1 MLGSKVLTVTFV
13 FIVHSLIVANAT
25 AQQIYIGS
33 TPTYLPN
40 SSTGGVDAYGRPINV
55 DGRFA
60 DRYGLSVDD
69 YGFPYRN
76 QYWAP
81 TTAYGMS
88 VGNSYGYR
96 LGEPS
101 SYYGG
106 NVPSTANYPTIVPP
120 RSVIVGGVYPSRT
133 VINNATRGSVIEYT
147 HNGNG
152 YIATPGSSY
161 QTVISS
167 GPSIFPYTTVV
178 QPTQGPVTIESRPTG
193 AISKTF
199 SGKGIQA
206 TTGAIANNSSPQIT
220 LVFPKNSDSSF
231 SYLLNGTNYSIKPGY
246 SQTFPADRR
255 WTIEFL
261 KNPGT
266 GEIARY
272 DLQAGLYQ
280 FLPEGNGWD
289 LKQTPVPSNFGPPPA
304 PVPSP
309 APTPGL

>member
-1 MLGSKVLTVTFV
+1 MHGLMISTAFVVLFV
-13 FIVHSLIVANAT
+13 SSLLATQAT
-25 AQQIYIGS
+25 AQQVYIGS
-33 TPTYLPN
+33 TPTDVPN
-40 SSTGGVDAYGRPINV
+40 SATGGIDAYGRPINV

-60 DRYGLSVDD
+60 DRYGLSVND

-76 QYWAP
+76 QYRAP
-81 TTAYGMS
+81 NTAYEMS

-101 SYYGG
+101 SYYNG
-106 NVPSTANYPTIVPP
+106 NVPSYTNYPTIVPP
-120 RSVIVGGVYPSRT
+120 RTVIVGGVYPSRT

-193 AISKTF
+193 TVSKSF
-199 SGKGIQA
+199 SGRSGESV
-206 TTGAIANNSSPQIT
+206 TGAVARNSAREIT
-220 LVFPKNSDSSF
+220 LVYPKNNDAPF

-246 SQTFPADRR
+246 SHSFPADRR

-261 KNPGT
+261 RNPST

-280 FLPEGNGWD
+280 FLPEGSSWD
-289 LKQTPVPSNFGPPPA
+289 LKQTPTSAGFEPPP
-304 PVPSP
+304 PPSLAP

>member
-1 MLGSKVLTVTFV
+1 MLGSKHSIMLLAIV
-13 FIVHSLIVANAT
+13 FQSLFT
-25 AQQIYIGS
+25 SSLMAQQVYIGS
-33 TPTYLPN
+33 TPTYIPN
-40 SSTGGVDAYGRPINV
+40 SSTGGVDANGRPINV
-55 DGRFA
+55 DGQFI
-60 DRYGLSVDD
+60 DRYGLAVDD

-76 QYWAP
+76 RYWVP
-81 TTAYGMS
+81 NTAYGMS

-106 NVPSTANYPTIVPP
+106 NVPSIANYPTIVPP
-120 RSVIVGGVYPSRT
+120 RTVVVGGVYPSRT

-193 AISKTF
+193 AVAKTF
-199 SGKGIQA
+199 GKNGQPVQ
-206 TTGAIANNSSPQIT
+206 GPPANASDRDIT
-220 LVFPKNSDSSF
+220 LVYPRNSDAPF

-246 SQTFPADRR
+246 SQTFSADRR

-261 KNPGT
+261 RNAST

-272 DLQAGLYQ
+272 DLQAGHYQ
-280 FLPEGNGWD
+280 FLPEGSGWD
-289 LKQTPVPSNFGPPPA
+289 LKQTPLPSGFQLPPA
-304 PVPSP
+304 P
-309 APTPGL
+309 APTPAPPPAL